1 MNTDDP
7 LPAPELPTSVE
18 AVLLDAGGVLIDLD
32 YRYLQRLIEPV
43 HRVVPES
50 ELSHA
55 ESLARNEINRS
66 VGDDGEV
73 AHRWRDYFHIIL
85 GHVGVLGDRHPALID
100 SLWEAHQRVGLW
112 TVAAQGALEAVS
124 ELRRR
129 GFRLGVVSN
138 AEGTVA
144 RNLDDAGFSGA
155 FDTVVDSHLVGVLK
169 PDPGIFRIALERMSL
184 KADRA
189 VFVGDMPE
197 IDVKGAKAAGIVP
210 ILLDRHD
217 LHRQVPSARIR
228 SLDELPGIVD
238 GRA

>member
-1 MNTDDP
+1 MRRTVRRLNP
-7 LPAPELPTSVE
+7 KEARPASVE

-43 HRVVPES
+43 HQEVPES

-55 ESLARNEINRS
+55 ESLARKEINRS
-66 VGDDGEV
+66 VGDDGKV
-73 AHRWRDYFHIIL
+73 AHRWREYFHIIL
-85 GHVGVLGDRHPALID
+85 DQVGVPGDEHAALID

-124 ELRRR
+124 ELKRR
-129 GFRLGVVSN
+129 GLRLGVVSN

-144 RNLDDAGFSGA
+144 RNLDDAGFAGA
-155 FDTVVDSHLVGVLK
+155 FDTIVDSHLVGIMK
-169 PDPGIFRIALERMSL
+169 PDPAIFHIALERMSL

-217 LHRQVPSARIR
+217 LHTEVPSARIR
-228 SLDELPGIVD
+228 SLDELPGLL
-238 GRA
+238 

>member
-1 MNTDDP
+1 MSTT
-7 LPAPELPTSVE
+7 PEFPPSVE

-43 HRVVPES
+43 HKEVPRS

-55 ESLARNEINRS
+55 ESLARMEINRS
-66 VGDDGEV
+66 VGDDGKV
-73 AHRWRDYFHIIL
+73 DHRWREYFHIIL
-85 GHVGVLGDRHPALID
+85 GNVGVAADRHAAVID

-112 TVAAQGALEAVS
+112 TVAVEGALEAVS
-124 ELRRR
+124 ELKQR
-129 GFRLGVVSN
+129 GYRLGVVSN

-169 PDPGIFRIALERMSL
+169 PDPAIFRIALERMSL
-184 KADRA
+184 DAGRT
-189 VFVGDMPE
+189 VFVGDMPQ
-197 IDVKGAKAAGIVP
+197 IDVKGANAAGIAP

-217 LHRQVPSARIR
+217 LHTEVPVARIQR
-228 SLDELPGIVD
+228 LEELPGLLEPKEEE
-238 GRA
+238 

>member
-1 MNTDDP
+1 MSTDDP
-7 LPAPELPTSVE
+7 TPALPTSVE

-32 YRYLQRLIEPV
+32 YRYLRRLIEPV
-43 HRVVPES
+43 HRDVPES

-55 ESLARNEINRS
+55 ESLARKEINRT
-66 VGDDGEV
+66 VGDDGKVE
-73 AHRWRDYFHIIL
+73 HLWREYFHIIL
-85 GHVGVLGDRHPALID
+85 GHVGVPGDRHSTLID

-124 ELRRR
+124 ELKRR

-144 RNLDDAGFSGA
+144 RNLNDAGFTGV

-169 PDPGIFRIALERMSL
+169 PDPAIFHVALERMSL

-217 LHRQVPSARIR
+217 LHAEVPSARIR
-228 SLDELPGIVD
+228 SLDELPGLVKR
-238 GRA
+238 GQV